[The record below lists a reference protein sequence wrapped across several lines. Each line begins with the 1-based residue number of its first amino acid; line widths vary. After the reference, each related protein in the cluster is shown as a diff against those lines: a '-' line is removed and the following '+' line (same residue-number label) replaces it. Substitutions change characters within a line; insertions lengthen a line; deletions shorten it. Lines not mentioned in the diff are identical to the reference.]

1 MRRRIDDLDLA
12 CQTGIVDAGAATD
25 HLGGG
30 QAEGGC
36 DHRRGRGGVADA
48 HVAADQQ
55 LGAGGDLLASD
66 GRTSGQGALRLLGA
80 ERVLQVQRALGGQGF
95 KRRMVDEGI
104 AHAALV
110 LDGDRAIGWCEY
122 GSPAELPHIYHRKE
136 YDETTANPAPYRIT
150 CFFVDRDHRRQGVAT
165 AALHGALDLIARGGG
180 GLVEAFPM
188 NGLEKKTSSSF
199 LYSGLR
205 STFEAAGFE
214 YQRPIG
220 TKRCVMTRLVTAA

>member
-1 MRRRIDDLDLA
+1 MTDRTIQPLTPTTWPAFEALVA
-12 CQTGIVDAGAATD
+12 KHNGIF
-25 HLGGG
+25 
-30 QAEGGC
+30 GGC
-36 DHRRGRGGVADA
+36 WCCWFHDDTEV
-48 HVAADQQ
+48 
-55 LGAGGDLLASD
+55 D
-66 GRTSGQGALRLLGA
+66 GK
-80 ERVLQVQRALGGQGF
+80 RALGGQGF

>member
-1 MRRRIDDLDLA
+1 MA
-12 CQTGIVDAGAATD
+12 GTSTTSEYGIEPLGPDTWDAF
-25 HLGGG
+25 
-30 QAEGGC
+30 QALVERHNGVFGGC
-36 DHRRGRGGVADA
+36 WCTWFHTMQSEKTHDADDNRDLKKRLVTEGR
-48 HVAADQQ
+48 
-55 LGAGGDLLASD
+55 
-66 GRTSGQGALRLLGA
+66 
-80 ERVLQVQRALGGQGF
+80 
-95 KRRMVDEGI
+95 

-110 LDGDRAIGWCEY
+110 MDGDRAVAWCQY
-122 GSPAELPHIYHRKE
+122 GVPEELPNIYHRKE